1 MAERDLKLV
10 TTGWWA
16 LSTLYRDIPTPAGF
30 WIVEAISVQL
40 AAATTGTAPT
50 TSAGL
55 EIGLYDRSGY
65 MPLIRTTIG
74 ADYSSSVFSDDLD
87 NITVR
92 GAQNQIH
99 VAFTNPTATDDAVVY
114 MWLRKVADDDV

>member
-1 MAERDLKLV
+1 MAERDLKLI
-10 TTGWWA
+10 TTGWWV
-16 LSTLYRDIPTPAGF
+16 LSDLDKDLPTPAGF
-30 WIVEAISVQL
+30 WIVEQISVQL
-40 AAATTGTAPT
+40 AALTTGTAPT
-50 TSAGL
+50 TAAGL

-65 MPLIRTTIG
+65 MPLLRTTIG

-99 VAFTNPTATDDAVVY
+99 VAFTNPTATDYAVAYV
-114 MWLRKVADDDV
+114 WLRKVADDDV